1 VAGLCRRAG
10 RSRRIVGVSVVYRDE
25 RGVEYVSVP
34 LPTHEVTEAVPIDAH
49 RLRRRSQDGA
59 PFYAGTDGA
68 RLAAQP
74 RGQRKHWSDEQW
86 VAFKEFQTLESELAR
101 EDQPVAAAVIVKMR

>member
-1 VAGLCRRAG
+1 MNT
-10 RSRRIVGVSVVYRDE
+10 VSVVYRDE

-49 RLRRRSQDGA
+49 RLRRRTPPQGEV
-59 PFYAGTDGA
+59 PFYAGADGA
-68 RLAAQP
+68 ELAAQP
-74 RGQRKHWSDEQW
+74 RGHRRHWSDEQW

-101 EDQPVAAAVIVKMR
+101 EDQPVAAAVVVKMSQSSVP